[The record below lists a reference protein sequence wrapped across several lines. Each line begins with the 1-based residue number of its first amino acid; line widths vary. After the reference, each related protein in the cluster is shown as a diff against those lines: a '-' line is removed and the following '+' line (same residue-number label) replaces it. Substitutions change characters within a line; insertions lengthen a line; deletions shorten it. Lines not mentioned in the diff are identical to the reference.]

1 MIIGT
6 AGHIDHGKSAL
17 VTALTGRPVD
27 RLAEEQ
33 RRGITIDLNFA
44 PLDLPGLPP
53 AGLVDVP
60 GHEDLIRTMV
70 AGATGIDLVLLV
82 IDLAEGPRPQT
93 EEHLAILEQLRVP
106 AGIPVFTKADLVEAD
121 WAELVVAD
129 MMAKLEGSVVR
140 FEPPAIVSAL
150 TGQGID
156 DLRNRL
162 AERIRTAT
170 AGRADDLFR
179 MPIDRAFSVAG
190 IGTVVTGTTWS
201 GRVAVGESLRI
212 LPGGQVGRLR
222 SIESYGQER
231 EQSEP
236 STRTAL
242 GLVGVD
248 RAEVS
253 RGQVAV
259 SAAVDWVPTSL
270 LDVVLDILPGAPA
283 PIRSR
288 SRVRVHLGTAEVLA
302 RVAPRVPILPG
313 GSGLTRLVLERPL
326 LARGGDRFVVRSYS
340 PLVTIGGGWVVDPTP
355 ERRSSWPPS
364 LGDADPRIR
373 LEALVSRRR
382 FGLLEKEIPFGLG
395 TPPGEAARVAK
406 RARVTRLTGRL
417 LAPDTAAAIE
427 RAALAVLTEY
437 HRVQPDQPGLS
448 TETLRRSLQVPLPLA
463 TALVDDLRR
472 RALLVERDGLAA
484 LPGFQASQVAEAAVQ
499 QLIELLDRAG
509 LEAPDIAEVARVME
523 LPHLSGLLKRA
534 VEAGA
539 IAAVERDR
547 YFSTRALSAFRDVLK
562 AGDPGGEITPA
573 WIRQQ
578 LGGLSRKFMIPL
590 LEWSDRQGYTYR
602 DATGRR
608 FRR

>member
-44 PLDLPGLPP
+44 PLTLPGLPP

-106 AGIPVFTKADLVEAD
+106 AGIPVFTKADLVDAE
-121 WAELVVAD
+121 WAELMVAD
-129 MMAKLEGSVVR
+129 VMARLERSSVG
-140 FEPPAIVSAL
+140 FDPPAIVSAL
-150 TGQGID
+150 TGQGIE

-162 AERIRTAT
+162 GERIRRAT
-170 AGRADDLFR
+170 AGRVDDLFR

-201 GRVAVGESLRI
+201 GRVAVGDSLRI
-212 LPGGQVGRLR
+212 VPGDHPARLR
-222 SIESYGQER
+222 SIESYGQDR

-248 RAEVS
+248 RADIS

-259 SAAVDWVPTSL
+259 SGTAAWVPTSV
-270 LDVVLDILPGAPA
+270 LDVALDILPSAPA

-288 SRVRVHLGTAEVLA
+288 SRVRVHLGTAEILA
-302 RVAPRVPILPG
+302 RVAPRIPIPAG
-313 GSGLTRLVLERPL
+313 GSGLARLVLERPV

-355 ERRSSWPPS
+355 ERRSSWPS
-364 LGDADPRIR
+364 AIGHADPRVR
-373 LEALVSRRR
+373 LEALVARRR
-382 FGLLEKEIPFGLG
+382 FGLLETEIPYLLG
-395 TPPGEAARVAK
+395 TPPSETVKLAK
-406 RARVTRLTGRL
+406 RATVIRLGGRL
-417 LAPDTAAAIE
+417 LAPETAAGIE
-427 RAALAVLTEY
+427 RAALASLTEY
-437 HRVQPDQPGLS
+437 HRLHPDQAGLS
-448 TETLRRSLQVPLPLA
+448 IETLRRSLRVPEALA

-472 RALLVERDGLAA
+472 REQIIERDGFAA
-484 LPGFQASQVAEAAVQ
+484 LPGFQASQVAEAAVH
-499 QLIELLDRAG
+499 QLIGVLDRAG
-509 LEAPDIAEVARVME
+509 LEAPDLGELARTMA

-547 YFSTRALSAFRDVLK
+547 YFSTGALAEFRKVLQ

-573 WIRQQ
+573 WLREQ

-602 DATGRR
+602 DGTGRR

>member
-17 VTALTGRPVD
+17 VTALTGRAVD
-27 RLAEEQ
+27 RLAEEK

-106 AGIPVFTKADLVEAD
+106 VGIPVFTKADLVETD

-129 MMAKLEGSVVR
+129 VMARLGRSSVR
-140 FEPPAIVSAL
+140 FEPPAVVSAI

-156 DLRNRL
+156 ELRRRL
-162 AERIRTAT
+162 ADRVRTAT
-170 AGRADDLFR
+170 ARGADDLFR

-190 IGTVVTGTTWS
+190 IGTVITGTTWS
-201 GRVAVGESLRI
+201 GRVAIGASVRL
-212 LPGGQVGRLR
+212 LPGDQVARLR

-231 EQSEP
+231 AQSEP
-236 STRTAL
+236 ATRTAL

-248 RAEVS
+248 RAGVA

-259 SAAVDWVPTSL
+259 DAGAGWTATSL
-270 LDVVLDILPGAPA
+270 VDVAVEILGSAPA
-283 PIRSR
+283 GLRSR

-302 RVAPRVPILPG
+302 RVAPRVPIPPG
-313 GSGLTRLVLERPL
+313 GSGLARLVLEGPIV
-326 LARGGDRFVVRSYS
+326 ARGGDRFVLRSYS
-340 PLVTIGGGWVVDPTP
+340 PPATIGGGWVVDPAP
-355 ERRSSWPPS
+355 EPRSSWPEGLSQTAP
-364 LGDADPRIR
+364 APR

-382 FGLLEKEIPFGLG
+382 YGMAEAAVPFLLG
-395 TPPGEAARVAK
+395 TPPAETASLAK
-406 RARVTRLTGRL
+406 RGRSIRLAGRL
-417 LAPDTAAAIE
+417 LAPDTAAALE
-427 RAALAVLTEY
+427 RAAASALTEY
-437 HRVQPDQPGLS
+437 HRLHPDQPGLS
-448 TETLRRSLQVPLPLA
+448 TETLRRSLKVPEALA
-463 TALVDDLRR
+463 AALIDEWRR
-472 RALLVERDGLAA
+472 QGKLIDRDGLAA
-484 LPGFQASQVAEAAVQ
+484 LPGFQASQVAEAAVR
-499 QLIELLDRAG
+499 QLVGLVEAAG
-509 LEAPDIAEVARVME
+509 LEPPDTEELARAMG

-534 VEAGA
+534 VETGA
-539 IAAVERDR
+539 IAAVERQR
-547 YFSTRALSAFRDVLK
+547 YFSSGALADFK
-562 AGDPGGEITPA
+562 AAVMAPAPGTEITPVL
-573 WIRQQ
+573 IRER

-590 LEWSDRQGYTYR
+590 LEWSDRQGFTYR
-602 DATGRR
+602 DAAGRR

>member
-17 VTALTGRPVD
+17 VTALTGRAVD
-27 RLAEEQ
+27 RLVEEQ

-44 PLDLPGLPP
+44 PLNLPGLPP

-129 MMAKLEGSVVR
+129 VMARLQRSVVG

-162 AERIRTAT
+162 AERIRTAA
-170 AGRADDLFR
+170 AGRVDDLFR

-190 IGTVVTGTTWS
+190 IGTVITGTTWS
-201 GRVAVGESLRI
+201 GQAAVGEPLRI
-212 LPGGQVGRLR
+212 LPGDQVGRLR

-231 EQSEP
+231 ERSDP

-248 RAEVS
+248 RAAVS
-253 RGQVAV
+253 RGHVAV
-259 SAAVDWVPTSL
+259 SAAVDWAPTSL
-270 LDVVLDILPGAPA
+270 LDVALDILPSAPA
-283 PIRSR
+283 PMRSR
-288 SRVRVHLGTAEVLA
+288 TRVRVHLGTAEVLA
-302 RVAPRVPILPG
+302 RVAPRAPIMPG
-313 GSGLTRLVLERPL
+313 GSGMARLVLERPL
-326 LARGGDRFVVRSYS
+326 LARGGDRFVLRSYS

-355 ERRSSWPPS
+355 ERRSSWPPA
-364 LGDADPRIR
+364 LGDLDPRIR
-373 LEALVSRRR
+373 LEALVARRR
-382 FGLLEKEIPFGLG
+382 FGLGESEIPFVLG
-395 TPPGEAARVAK
+395 TPPGETAKIAK
-406 RARVTRLTGRL
+406 RARVTRLAGRL

-427 RAALAVLTEY
+427 RLALAVLTEY
-437 HRVQPDQPGLS
+437 HRLHPDHVGLS
-448 TETLRRSLQVPLPLA
+448 SQTLRQSLQVPEALA

-472 RALLVERDGLAA
+472 RELLVERDGLAA

-499 QLIELLDRAG
+499 QLIGLLDQAG
-509 LEAPDIAEVARVME
+509 LEAPDIAELARTMA

-534 VEAGA
+534 VEAGV

-547 YFSTRALSAFRDVLK
+547 YVSTRALTEFRDVLQT
-562 AGDPGGEITPA
+562 GDSGGEITPA
-573 WIRQQ
+573 WLREQ

-602 DATGRR
+602 DAAGRR

>member
-44 PLDLPGLPP
+44 PLSLPGLPP

-82 IDLAEGPRPQT
+82 IDLAEGPRAQT

-106 AGIPVFTKADLVEAD
+106 AGIPVFTKADLVDAE

-129 MMAKLEGSVVR
+129 VMARLERSVVG
-140 FEPPAIVSAL
+140 FESPAVVSAL

-156 DLRNRL
+156 ALRSRL
-162 AERIRTAT
+162 ADRIRGTTAS
-170 AGRADDLFR
+170 RADDLFR

-201 GRVAVGESLRI
+201 GRVAVGDSVRI
-212 LPGGQVGRLR
+212 VPGDHVARLR
-222 SIESYGQER
+222 SIESYGQDR
-231 EQSEP
+231 QHSDP
-236 STRTAL
+236 ATRTAL

-248 RAEVS
+248 RAEIS
-253 RGQVAV
+253 RGQVV
-259 SAAVDWVPTSL
+259 VNAASEWVPTSV
-270 LDVVLDILPGAPA
+270 LDVALDILPSAPSPMRA
-283 PIRSR
+283 RSR
-288 SRVRVHLGTAEVLA
+288 IRVHLGTAEVLA
-302 RVAPRVPILPG
+302 RVAPRGPIQLG
-313 GSGLTRLVLERPL
+313 GSGLARLVLERPL
-326 LARGGDRFVVRSYS
+326 VARGGDRFVARSYS

-355 ERRSSWPPS
+355 EQRSSWPAAV
-364 LGDADPRIR
+364 GDADPRIR
-373 LEALVSRRR
+373 LEALVARRR
-382 FGLLEKEIPFGLG
+382 FGLLEKEIPFLLG
-395 TPPGEAARVAK
+395 TPPGETAQIAK
-406 RARVTRLTGRL
+406 LARVTRLAGRL
-417 LAPDTAAAIE
+417 LAPDSVAEIE
-427 RAALAVLTEY
+427 RTALAALTEH
-437 HRVQPDQPGLS
+437 HRLHPDQPGLS
-448 TETLRRSLQVPLPLA
+448 SETLRRGLRVPEALA

-472 RALLVERDGLAA
+472 RGQVIEREGLAA
-484 LPGFQASQVAEAAVQ
+484 LPGFQAAQVAEAAVR
-499 QLIELLDRAG
+499 QLVGLLDQAG
-509 LEAPDIAEVARVME
+509 LEAPDIGELARTME

-547 YFSTRALSAFRDVLK
+547 YISTRALAEFRAVLN
-562 AGDPGGEITPA
+562 ASEPSHEITPA
-573 WIRQQ
+573 WIRDQ

-602 DATGRR
+602 DAAGRR

>member
-1 MIIGT
+1 
-6 AGHIDHGKSAL
+6 
-17 VTALTGRPVD
+17 
-27 RLAEEQ
+27 
-33 RRGITIDLNFA
+33 
-44 PLDLPGLPP
+44 LPGLPP

-129 MMAKLEGSVVR
+129 VMARLQRSRVG

-156 DLRNRL
+156 DLRSRL
-162 AERIRTAT
+162 AARIRTAA
-170 AGRADDLFR
+170 AGGVDDLFR

-201 GRVAVGESLRI
+201 GQAAVGEQLRI
-212 LPGGQVGRLR
+212 LPGDQVGRLR

-231 EQSEP
+231 ERSEP

-242 GLVGVD
+242 GFVGVD
-248 RAEVS
+248 RAVVS

-270 LDVVLDILPGAPA
+270 LDVALDILPSAPA

-288 SRVRVHLGTAEVLA
+288 TRVRVHLGTAEVLA
-302 RVAPRVPILPG
+302 RVAPRAPIIPG
-313 GSGLTRLVLERPL
+313 GSGMARLVLEHPL
-326 LARGGDRFVVRSYS
+326 LARGGDRLVLRSYS
-340 PLVTIGGGWVVDPTP
+340 PLATIGGGWVADPTP
-355 ERRSSWPPS
+355 EHRSSWPPAV
-364 LGDADPRIR
+364 GDEDPRTR
-373 LEALVSRRR
+373 LEALVARRR
-382 FGLLEKEIPFGLG
+382 FGLPESEVPFVLG
-395 TPPGEAARVAK
+395 TPPGETAKIAR
-406 RARVTRLTGRL
+406 RARVTRLGGRFL
-417 LAPDTAAAIE
+417 SPDLVAAIE
-427 RAALAVLTEY
+427 RSALAILTEY
-437 HRVQPDQPGLS
+437 HRLHPDPVGLS
-448 TETLRRSLQVPLPLA
+448 SQTLRQSLHVPEALA
-463 TALVDDLRR
+463 AALVDDLRR

-499 QLIELLDRAG
+499 QLIGLLDQAG
-509 LEAPDIAEVARVME
+509 LEAPDTAELARTMA

-547 YFSTRALSAFRDVLK
+547 YVSTRALAEFRDVLK
-562 AGDPGGEITPA
+562 AGDASAEVTPA
-573 WIRQQ
+573 WLREK

-602 DATGRR
+602 DTAGRR